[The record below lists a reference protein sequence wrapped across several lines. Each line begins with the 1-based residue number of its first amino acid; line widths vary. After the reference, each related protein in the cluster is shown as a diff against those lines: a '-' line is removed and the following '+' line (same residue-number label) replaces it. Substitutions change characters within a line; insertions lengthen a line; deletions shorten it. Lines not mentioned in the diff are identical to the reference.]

1 MALSKEYSGIKL
13 RTAFDPLTIFLFHFS
28 SSLID
33 IVCGKCSIQLT
44 QSVYTSNE
52 LVTYLDLMPNVLQPV
67 DSVFNV
73 LERSMGYLP
82 LFQHID
88 PNGRFWG

>member
-13 RTAFDPLTIFLFHFS
+13 RTAFDSLTIFLFHFS

-44 QSVYTSNE
+44 QSGRVIAMVAAIHAAAGVVFPVVVVVLVAAARREVGNAASN
-52 LVTYLDLMPNVLQPV
+52 
-67 DSVFNV
+67 
-73 LERSMGYLP
+73 
-82 LFQHID
+82 
-88 PNGRFWG
+88 